1 MEESPVDK
9 WKNRRLMAW
18 LSMIAGLLF
27 PLLILGT
34 DDPNLGSIAA
44 PFYMFVGAVV
54 GAYIGFATW
63 DDRNARFEN
72 NSYSSSRRFDHR
84 SRSRMDDE
92 RMAADWSNRP
102 PEGRP

>member
-1 MEESPVDK
+1 
-9 WKNRRLMAW
+9 MAW

-34 DDPNLGSIAA
+34 DDPNLGLIAA

-63 DDRNARFEN
+63 DDRNVRFEN
-72 NSYSSSRRFDHR
+72 NGYSGGKHFDSRNR
-84 SRSRMDDE
+84 SRLDDE
-92 RMAADWSNRP
+92 RMEAEWPNRP
-102 PEGRP
+102 PEGRL